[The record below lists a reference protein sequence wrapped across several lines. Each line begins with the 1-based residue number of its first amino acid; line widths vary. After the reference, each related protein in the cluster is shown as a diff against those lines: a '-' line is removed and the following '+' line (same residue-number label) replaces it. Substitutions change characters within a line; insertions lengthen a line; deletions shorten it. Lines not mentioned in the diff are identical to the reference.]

1 MLRITGDPTEFFEYA
16 ERKMSKDNNVKV
28 YEVPEGFR
36 DDASACDGDDDG
48 NGCIAEDVGKARFPW
63 RQLGALLY
71 MYAFFLFDARLQ

>member
-36 DDASACDGDDDG
+36 DDASVCDGDDDG
-48 NGCIAEDVGKARFPW
+48 NGCITEDVGKARFPW
-63 RQLGALLY
+63 RQLGA
-71 MYAFFLFDARLQ
+71 FL